1 MLQPL
6 RPAPRYPGKGTCLR
20 TFLRLLGFLRPYR
33 FRVALTVL
41 LGIATVVGNVGL
53 IATAAYLISA
63 AAVVSFI
70 SLLTI
75 SVYLVRFFSVFRAA
89 SRYAERLVSHD
100 VTFRLLGSLRQWI
113 YACLA
118 PLAPAR
124 LSAYRSGD
132 LLSRLVKDV
141 EELENLYVR
150 AIAPLAV
157 AMLVCALTFAILY
170 PFSRAFAFVVVA
182 LLIATGVGVPLLA
195 GALSRG
201 LGRRQLELRA
211 ELYARTVDGVQ
222 GAQDLL
228 AFGAEDGQR
237 AAVADL
243 TRKLGRIERRMGLI
257 AGLRASLVDLMMNLA
272 MFVALL
278 LVIPLVAAGE
288 IPGIYLAFLALLTL
302 GVFEAISPLGS
313 AFQFLGRTLGA
324 AERLFDVAD
333 SEPDLKDPERPRP
346 SPADHTLRFDRV
358 SFRYDNCSPAAL
370 NDISFTLKPGG
381 KVAVVGPSGA
391 GKSTL
396 VNLILRFWDPEGG
409 EVQLGGHSLRGYAQE
424 DVRALVGVVP
434 QRTHVFN
441 DTLRANMLLA
451 KPDADAAALTEAL
464 SRAGLYERL
473 ERLPEGVDSYAGEQG
488 ARLSGGER
496 QRLAIA
502 RAFLKDAPLL
512 VLDEPTAN
520 LDTLTE
526 RALLKALQR
535 LGRDRS
541 VLLITHRLVAME
553 EMDEILV
560 LDEGCVVEQ
569 GTHEQL
575 RTAGGLYTRMLEIQR
590 QMLGP
595 LESWSRRQ

>member
-1 MLQPL
+1 M
-6 RPAPRYPGKGTCLR
+6 R
-20 TFLRLLGFLRPYR
+20 TLLRLLGFLRPYR

-41 LGIATVVGNVGL
+41 LGVATVVGNVGL
-53 IATAAYLISA
+53 IATAAYVISA

-75 SVYLVRFFSVFRAA
+75 PVYLVRFFSVFRAA

-100 VTFRLLGSLRQWI
+100 VTFRLLGSLRQWF
-113 YACLA
+113 YTRLA

-124 LSAYRSGD
+124 LSVYRSGD
-132 LLSRLVKDV
+132 LLSRAVKDV

-150 AIAPLAV
+150 AIAPLAAAV
-157 AMLVCALTFAILY
+157 LVLVLAYAILY
-170 PFSRAFAFVVVA
+170 PFSQALAFVVVA
-182 LLIATGVGVPLLA
+182 LLVAAGAGIPLLA

-201 LGRRQLELRA
+201 LGRRQLALRA
-211 ELYARTVDGVQ
+211 ELYARIVDGVQ

-228 AFGAEDGQR
+228 AFGAEDEQR
-237 AAVADL
+237 AAVAQL
-243 TRKLGRIERRMGLI
+243 SRKLDRIEGRMVLI
-257 AGLRASLVDLMMNLA
+257 AGLRRSLVDLMMNLA
-272 MFVALL
+272 MLAALL
-278 LVIPLVAAGE
+278 LVIPLVVAGE
-288 IPGIYLAFLALLTL
+288 IRGIYLAFLALVTL
-302 GVFEAISPLGS
+302 GLFEAVSPLGS
-313 AFQFLGRTLGA
+313 AFQSLGRTLGA

-333 SEPDLKDPERPRP
+333 SEPDLKDPDRPHP
-346 SPADHTLRFDRV
+346 APADHTLRFDRV
-358 SFRYDNCSPAAL
+358 SFRYDDGSPAAL
-370 NDISFTLKPGG
+370 KDVSFTLEPGG

-396 VNLILRFWDPEGG
+396 VNLILRFWDPQSG
-409 EVQLGGHSLRGYAQE
+409 EVRLGGRSLRGYAQE
-424 DVRALVGVVP
+424 DVRALVGVVS

-441 DTLRANMLLA
+441 DTLRANLLLA
-451 KPDADAAALTEAL
+451 RPDADDAALTEAL
-464 SRAGLYERL
+464 SRAGLHELFERM
-473 ERLPEGVDSYAGEQG
+473 PEGVDSYAGEQG

-496 QRLAIA
+496 QRLAIT

-520 LDTLTE
+520 LDTITE
-526 RALLKALQR
+526 RKLLKALQR
-535 LGRDRS
+535 LGRGRS

-575 RTAGGLYTRMLEIQR
+575 RTAGGLYARMLDIQR
-590 QMLGP
+590 QMLEP
-595 LESWSRRQ
+595 ISA